1 MDEEISIEELKAN
14 LLNYREQL
22 QHVEGLLAGDP
33 RNAEYEEVRR
43 GLLEVIELTEDLLP
57 SDELDANHEL
67 KRRSGANN
75 ERPDSER
82 FSVGTKVQAVWSG
95 DGEWYNATVDAHTSL
110 GYLVVY
116 DGWGNKE
123 EMPKN
128 LCGDVMHANEHT
140 FFLFL
145 ESLLLKSLYF
155 ITSKVDF
162 DNVRDL
168 DESSEQRNA
177 LLDVE
182 KAAEATRLA
191 LKRKIAESAEAEI
204 VPKNLPLKLQIKPDD
219 PEDVKAAKRKKI
231 HAFKSRMRLE
241 KMEFA
246 QNKRQNAW
254 HQFQTSKGKSRKVG
268 FFTGGKRESIFKSPE
283 DVKGKVGVTGSGK
296 GITEFQKRE
305 KHLNLKAGFEDG
317 GD

>member
-43 GLLEVIELTEDLLP
+43 GLREVIELTEDLLP

-95 DGEWYNATVDAHTSL
+95 DGEWYNATVEAHTSL

-123 EMPKN
+123 E
-128 LCGDVMHANEHT
+128 
-140 FFLFL
+140 
-145 ESLLLKSLYF
+145 
-155 ITSKVDF
+155 VDF

-191 LKRKIAESAEAEI
+191 LKRKIAESADTEI

-254 HQFQTSKGKSRKVG
+254 HQFQSSKGKSRKVG

>member
-14 LLNYREQL
+14 LVNYREQL
-22 QHVEGLLAGDP
+22 RHVESLLAADP

-57 SDELDANHEL
+57 SDQLVDANHGL
-67 KRRSGANN
+67 
-75 ERPDSER
+75 ERHSDASDQR
-82 FSVGTKVQAVWSG
+82 FPVGTKVQAVWSA
-95 DGEWYNATVDAHTSL
+95 DGEWYNATIEAHTSL
-110 GYLVVY
+110 GYSVIY
-116 DGWGNKE
+116 DGWNNKE
-123 EMPKN
+123 E
-128 LCGDVMHANEHT
+128 
-140 FFLFL
+140 
-145 ESLLLKSLYF
+145 
-155 ITSKVDF
+155 VDF
-162 DNVRDL
+162 DNVRNIDP
-168 DESSEQRNA
+168 DSEERNA

-191 LKRKIAESAEAEI
+191 LKRKVAESGDAEI
-204 VPKNLPLKLQIKPDD
+204 LPKNLPLKLQIKPDD

-254 HQFQTSKGKSRKVG
+254 QQFQSSKSKSRKVG

>member
-14 LLNYREQL
+14 LVNYREQL
-22 QHVEGLLAGDP
+22 RHVEGLLATDP

-57 SDELDANHEL
+57 SDQLADANHGL
-67 KRRSGANN
+67 
-75 ERPDSER
+75 ERHSDASDER
-82 FSVGTKVQAVWSG
+82 FPVGTKVQAVWSA
-95 DGEWYNATVDAHTSL
+95 DGEWYNATIEAHTSL

-116 DGWGNKE
+116 DGWNNKE
-123 EMPKN
+123 E
-128 LCGDVMHANEHT
+128 
-140 FFLFL
+140 
-145 ESLLLKSLYF
+145 
-155 ITSKVDF
+155 VDF
-162 DNVRDL
+162 DNVRKFDP
-168 DESSEQRNA
+168 DSEERNA

-191 LKRKIAESAEAEI
+191 LKRKVAESGDAEI

-254 HQFQTSKGKSRKVG
+254 QQFQTSKSKSRKVG

>member
-14 LLNYREQL
+14 LVNYREQL
-22 QHVEGLLAGDP
+22 RHVEGLLDADP
-33 RNAEYEEVRR
+33 HNAEYEEVRR

-57 SDELDANHEL
+57 TDELDARHGL
-67 KRRSGANN
+67 KKQGATTD
-75 ERPDSER
+75 RQDSDR
-82 FSVGTKVQAVWSG
+82 FPVGTKVQAVWSG

-110 GYLVVY
+110 GYLVAY

-123 EMPKN
+123 E
-128 LCGDVMHANEHT
+128 
-140 FFLFL
+140 
-145 ESLLLKSLYF
+145 
-155 ITSKVDF
+155 VDF
-162 DNVRDL
+162 DNVRDI
-168 DESSEQRNA
+168 DQSGEEGNA

-191 LKRKIAESAEAEI
+191 LKRKIAESADAEI

-254 HQFQTSKGKSRKVG
+254 QQFQTSKGKSRKIG